1 MYVVHLFD
9 TYNGF
14 FSEIIECNDMTEAY
28 NQVQD
33 KFLTFPQI
41 YSSCSFCIEDKE
53 TKEIYFYDSW
63 TNPTTMDDFCKRVN
77 TRLNDLKPLPKWN

>member
-14 FSEIIECNDMTEAY
+14 FNEIIVCNDMTEVY
-28 NQVQD
+28 NQTQD
-33 KFLTFPQI
+33 KFLKYPKI
-41 YSSCSFCIEDKE
+41 YSNCSFCIEDKE

-63 TNPTTMDDFCKRVN
+63 TNSTSMDDFCKNVN
-77 TRLNDLKPLPKWN
+77 NRLNDLKPLPK